1 MIELR
6 PEVKTILE
14 KYIHLIESGKWDIF
28 FETIQSNWVPQ
39 IVGKV
44 AETLELA
51 NIFPLTEMT
60 FIPEGYFYINNKLKT
75 YVVPANITR
84 ICYKAFNA
92 SDIEKI
98 HVTSNVYD
106 INQSA
111 FADCHF
117 LETVI
122 IDEGI
127 NYIDDT
133 CFYSCDALDSVILPK
148 SLKRIGHN
156 VFNSCDVLTE
166 IHYNGTIDDWN
177 KIINREFIDEG
188 SYISKIICI
197 DGEINL

>member
-1 MIELR
+1 MVLR
-6 PEVKTILE
+6 TEVKEILE
-14 KYIHLIESGKWDIF
+14 KYINLIEDNRWDRF
-28 FETIQSNWVPQ
+28 FEIIQEEWIPQ

-44 AETLELA
+44 AETLESA
-51 NIFPLTEMT
+51 NIFPLSEMT
-60 FIPEGYFYINNKLKT
+60 FIPEGYFYINTKLKT
-75 YVVPANITR
+75 YVVPNNITR

-98 HVTSNVYD
+98 HITSNVYD
-106 INQSA
+106 INQGA
-111 FADCHF
+111 FEDCDF
-117 LETVI
+117 LETVTM
-122 IDEGI
+122 DEGI
-127 NYIDDT
+127 KYIDDS
-133 CFYSCDALDSVILPK
+133 CFYSCDALKYVVLPK

-177 KIINREFIDEG
+177 KIINREFINEG